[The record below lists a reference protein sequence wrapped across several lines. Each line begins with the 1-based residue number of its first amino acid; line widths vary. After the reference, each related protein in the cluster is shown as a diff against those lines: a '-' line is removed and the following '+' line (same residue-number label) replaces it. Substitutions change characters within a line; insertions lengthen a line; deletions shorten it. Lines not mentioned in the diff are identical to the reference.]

1 MKVTYRID
9 VADWSSGHED
19 CERAEEALG
28 QWFEGLSLKSQL
40 AILYAHEAQE
50 SLGEQSEKAFPHGC
64 PWLQMVRDA
73 ENRILNEKAPW
84 VNESGATGFNLFLD
98 PIGVEVSK

>member
-19 CERAEEALG
+19 RERAEEALG

-40 AILYAHEAQE
+40 AILYAYQIAPCPD
-50 SLGEQSEKAFPHGC
+50 SWGKYRC
-64 PWLQMVRDA
+64 PWIEMVHDA
-73 ENRILNEKAPW
+73 ERRILNEKAPW

>member
-1 MKVTYRID
+1 MKVTYSID

-19 CERAEEALG
+19 RERAEEALG
-28 QWFEGLSLKSQL
+28 QWFEGLAFKSQL
-40 AILYAHEAQE
+40 AILYAYRLAEE
-50 SLGEQSEKAFPHGC
+50 NERTFPDGC

-73 ENRILNEKAPW
+73 ERRILNEK
-84 VNESGATGFNLFLD
+84 VTESGAIGFNLFLD